1 MRSFLVLLFF
11 SWLTV
16 AHAQTLL
23 KGVVLDEEKHTP
35 VPKAS
40 VFLSNTS
47 IGTTANDE
55 GGFALNV
62 PAGKFELVVSSV
74 GYATYS
80 QSINTNEVLGFITIK
95 LTPKAPELET
105 IIIEPYEKDGWEK
118 WGKWF
123 TDNFIGTTEYSRD
136 CRIKNPEALKFRNS
150 KKNNTLTAVAVAP
163 LQIENKA
170 LGYRITYQL
179 EDFRYNFKTRM
190 LFYAGFPFF
199 QNLQGSDHKQR
210 QWEKAREDVYLG
222 SMLQFMRALY
232 RNKIVEEGFDVRRL
246 QKIPNAEK
254 NRVKMI
260 YKTSSV
266 RADENGRLV
275 STVNRDSSAYYNRI
289 MREDDFKKV
298 YGKDLLRGDSM
309 AYAIDSTV
317 AGFDFP
323 DYLLVI
329 YKYKKNPPEFKQMFP
344 KSSDA
349 MMSEITLVNGKPLQV
364 LANGSYFNP
373 EDLLSTGYWG
383 WWEKMGTMLP
393 FDYQPP
399 ARK

>member
-1 MRSFLVLLFF
+1 M
-11 SWLTV
+11 
-16 AHAQTLL
+16 L